1 MKLTIL
7 LVEDEES
14 IRSGFR
20 RVLEDIIGGV
30 RVAGE
35 ACSGQEAL
43 DWLKS
48 HTVDAVI
55 TDIRMKEMG
64 GIQLIQR
71 LKEQYPALPVV
82 IISGYGD
89 FEYAQAAIRCEAI
102 DYLLKPVKTSE
113 LAQVVER
120 LRKRAMK
127 ESPDLD
133 PQKSMEERH
142 VIRKV
147 KEIIGQ
153 RLDQDISLQ
162 YLADQVHLN
171 HRYLSVLFKSETGQN
186 LSDYVTQIR
195 MDRAKQLLK
204 DTQIKI
210 QDIAKL
216 SGYPNV
222 KYFLHVFKQNL
233 GCTPSEYRENNNIN

>member
-7 LVEDEES
+7 LVEDEET
-14 IRSGFR
+14 IRNGFH

-30 RVAGE
+30 KVVGE
-35 ACSGQEAL
+35 VSNGQEAL

-55 TDIRMKEMG
+55 TDIRMKEMN
-64 GIQLIQR
+64 GIQLIKR
-71 LKEQYPALPVV
+71 LKEQHPSLPVV
-82 IISGYGD
+82 VISGYSD
-89 FEYAQAAIRCEAI
+89 FEYTQVAIRYEAV
-102 DYLLKPVKTSE
+102 DYLLKPVETSE

-120 LRKRAMK
+120 LKKRSSK
-127 ESPDLD
+127 VSPPEEQQMSL
-133 PQKSMEERH
+133 EERS

-147 KEIIGQ
+147 KEIIAQ

-195 MDRAKQLLK
+195 IDRAKHLLK
-204 DTQIKI
+204 DTQIKV

-233 GCTPSEYRENNNIN
+233 GCTPSEFRENNNTN